1 MSLLF
6 DNRAALGAN
15 PGAHALIIGV
25 SRYPFLAGGATP
37 VADPWGLDQLTA
49 SASSA
54 HKMFEWLTGARLTVP
69 LATCRVLLSPSPAEA
84 HLFGSA
90 DEATFENVFAD
101 AHAWRLDAQS
111 NADNVTFFYFAGHGV
126 QRDKEDAVL
135 CLQDF
140 RQPPAAAPA
149 LRRTIDLATLRAG
162 MSPSISQPDIARTQ
176 FYFVDACREQPAQT
190 KNFKDLK
197 TGDLW
202 DIELDGQDDRC
213 SPIFYASVSNHVAAA
228 IPGGQTLF
236 GQALVA
242 CLGGEAGDSLG
253 RDDEAGNPQW
263 GVTIESLN
271 SALLL
276 KLDELNRQLGGD
288 QTYSTGG
295 QFKPA
300 EVCLLD
306 SPPNVEV
313 VLQVD
318 PDTACALS
326 RVTIVDNND
335 VAKVYPPPIA
345 HPLQDTLPAGL
356 YRVELS
362 FSPPTP
368 PFVDRQRSKEARAPR
383 SVWKVKVV

>member
-1 MSLLF
+1 VSLLVN
-6 DNRAALGAN
+6 NRAALGAN
-15 PGAHALIIGV
+15 PGVHALIIGV
-25 SRYPFLAGGATP
+25 SRYPFLAGGVTP
-37 VADPWGLDQLTA
+37 VADPWGLDQLTS

-54 HKMFEWLTGARLTVP
+54 HKMFEWLLGARLPVP
-69 LATCRVLLSPSPAEA
+69 LATCRVLLSPSPSEG
-84 HLFGSA
+84 HLAGVA
-90 DEATFENVFAD
+90 NEATFQNVFDD
-101 AHAWRLDAQS
+101 AHAWRQDAQS
-111 NADNVTFFYFAGHGV
+111 NAENITFFYFAGHGV

-162 MSPSISQPDIARTQ
+162 MSPSISQPEIARTQ

-190 KNFKDLK
+190 THFKDLK

-228 IPGGQTLF
+228 IPGVQTLF
-236 GQALVA
+236 GQALLA

-253 RDDEAGNPQW
+253 RDDEMGNPLW

-271 SALLL
+271 AALML

-288 QTYSTGG
+288 QTYTTGG

-306 SPPNVEV
+306 SPPRVDV
-313 VLQVD
+313 ILQVD

-335 VAKVYPPPIA
+335 VAKVYPPPIN
-345 HPLQDTLPAGL
+345 HPLQDTFPAGL

-362 FSPPTP
+362 FSPPAP
-368 PFVDRQRSKEARAPR
+368 PFVDRQRSREARAPR